1 MSCSLVIK
9 QHLTHT
15 HIFLRWCFCFSL
27 LSLLRAA
34 SHPVA
39 HLRMRQDVSLLTQT
53 KPSVAGLQV
62 PTLADLSSLEMKPS
76 VSHIFAGWGQNTHS
90 QLFTFLALQPR
101 VWSVIDCVRVL
112 TQAWQ
117 TRDRRWE
124 SCSKTSVCLM
134 IDIPGTCLH
143 DWVDFASS
151 RNISRQLRYP
161 PGVRKHF
168 TASNISTRGQIQRLF
183 SIAFI
188 ISSYCLSFYNNLSYT
203 HPSFLFILPIF
214 LPCHA

>member
-9 QHLTHT
+9 QHLSLT

-134 IDIPGTCLH
+134 IDIPVTCLH
-143 DWVDFASS
+143 PWVDFASS

-161 PGVRKHF
+161 PGVRFNICSRSHLSSLLI
-168 TASNISTRGQIQRLF
+168 ASLSTTTYRIPTRLF
-183 SIAFI
+183 IYSPDFPSLSSIEDGD
-188 ISSYCLSFYNNLSYT
+188 
-203 HPSFLFILPIF
+203 
-214 LPCHA
+214 CHYP